1 MKQPVSEFLQ
11 EKLSFWAD
19 LNEQEQALL
28 TQHHHLVQ
36 YRAGQLVRGENTDC
50 LGLLLVVSGSLR
62 AYLLSLEGRAVTL
75 YRVKA
80 GETCVLAA
88 SCILDAI
95 SFDTQIEADEDTE
108 VVLIPIDIYSRL
120 VKNNLSVE
128 CNSYK
133 TALERFGEVVAG
145 VERLVF
151 LNLEQRLTS
160 FLLDES
166 SQTRSDTVYMTHE
179 QLAVHIGSARE
190 AVSRSLK
197 SLSKQGVVELFRGGV
212 KLLDKKALY
221 QILQ

>member
-1 MKQPVSEFLQ
+1 MKQTITDFFKEN
-11 EKLSFWAD
+11 LSFWGS
-19 LNEQEQALL
+19 LSEEEREMLINRHQ
-28 TQHHHLVQ
+28 VMQ
-36 YRAGQLVRGENTDC
+36 YHSGQLVRGESTDC
-50 LGLLLVVSGSLR
+50 IGLLMVVSGALR

-80 GETCVLAA
+80 GETCVLAV
-88 SCILDAI
+88 SCVLDAI
-95 SFDTQIEADEDTE
+95 SFDTQIEAEEDTE

-120 VKNNLSVE
+120 VRNNLAVE

-133 TALERFGEVVAG
+133 TAVERFSEVVAG

-166 SQTRSDTVYMTHE
+166 AQTGSDIINMTHE

-197 SLSKQGVVELFRGGV
+197 SLATQRVVELFRGGV

-221 QILQ
+221 QIIE